1 MLTSVAVKRQVL
13 PRLAM
18 PRAMLAVTRG
28 SASWPP
34 RTPGGQPHADTGR
47 QSTRDQHPDTR
58 TRRALLGLSHPAANG
73 QPEAQHCTCHFF
85 LHKLRTCRPTRCRMH
100 TSKPRKPIQ
109 SRLHASQRVCD
120 QIVFT
125 RRLRERT
132 THNFMEVMRRDSWG
146 STSATRGWR
155 TPGVCLRSTQRPG
168 SPE

>member
-1 MLTSVAVKRQVL
+1 
-13 PRLAM
+13 M

-47 QSTRDQHPDTR
+47 QSTCDQHPDTR

-132 THNFMEVMRRDSWG
+132 TQLYGGDAAGFMGLDERDERVADARRVPPVN
-146 STSATRGWR
+146 AKARVTRVTPWR
-155 TPGVCLRSTQRPG
+155 LERRACLPSGV
-168 SPE
+168 